1 MLNLPHFFNDNA
13 CRLRYPHNL
22 QDNTSRVIHLEHRHD
37 LNGD

>member
-1 MLNLPHFFNDNA
+1 MLSKISNTILSQLCVKHPI
-13 CRLRYPHNL
+13 L